1 MPKNES
7 YFDPLIFAGICIGI
21 PVFIFQIGEMSYFV
35 AIYTGFVFGLVL
47 RLFVSS
53 VIFHILWKA
62 VGGTASFKNTFQIV
76 AYSSALVLF
85 TAIPI
90 DLLSLII
97 ILYTMYLRTRGGQ
110 FVHNLS
116 TGRSAAVAIT
126 VGIYQL
132 IEGTIILEL
141 MGLF

>member
-97 ILYTMYLRTRGGQ
+97 SIRCICGQ
-110 FVHNLS
+110 EEGSLFITSVRE
-116 TGRSAAVAIT
+116 GR
-126 VGIYQL
+126 QL
-132 IEGTIILEL
+132 LQ
-141 MGLF
+141 